1 MNDLDKQ
8 LADLQAGLD
17 NQIQQVQ
24 AEIDGALGRESNKN
38 ESYPERPK
46 KMKKVTL
53 TIYARVNEFGV
64 CELSEDEDD
73 PSSYSFED
81 YLIAILP
88 DQEVGVV
95 ADVDGKEYET
105 DLYLEQHSYE
115 EEDEEDEGDYYET
128 YRAYA
133 INPFNLVAAGTS
145 EEKALNAMQES
156 AKKYSW
162 DNIIEDGT
170 YIIGKK
176 FRDIFVSVYGLE
188 QNAKRIFG
196 REGIIPIAYESQENV
211 KAVYTYEFSI
221 PEDEDFDPQK
231 IFFIQDYTE
240 SPYLNYEE
248 PYLPSAIIYDKK
260 ILVECSNFCED
271 GGYLDYGTGFMDVS
285 EDSLY
290 VFDEDPSI

>member
-8 LADLQAGLD
+8 LADLQVSLD

-24 AEIDGALGRESNKN
+24 AEIDGALGGESNKN

-105 DLYLEQHSYE
+105 DLYLEQHSYD
-115 EEDEEDEGDYYET
+115 EEDEEDEGNYYTT

-162 DNIIEDGT
+162 DNIIEEDGT

-176 FRDIFVSVYGLE
+176 FRDIFVSVYGLKQDAE
-188 QNAKRIFG
+188 RIFG
-196 REGIIPIAYESQENV
+196 REGNIQIAYESQTNV
-211 KAVYTYEFSI
+211 KAAYTYEFSI
-221 PEDEDFDPQK
+221 PEDEEFDPQK
-231 IFFIQDYTE
+231 ILFIQDYTE
-240 SPYLNYEE
+240 SPYLDYEE

-260 ILVECSNFCED
+260 ILVECSNFSED
-271 GGYLDYGTGFMDVS
+271 GGSYLDYGTGIMYV
-285 EDSLY
+285 EGDSLY
-290 VFDEDPSI
+290 VEGI